1 MSVVV
6 LNEENFKE
14 EVLESKEPVLVDF
27 FATWCGPCQMMSP
40 ILDELSEEEKSIK
53 ICKIDTDEAEDI
65 AREYGIM
72 TIPCIIAFKDG
83 KELNRSIGVVDKK
96 SLLGLLEE

>member
-40 ILDELSEEEKSIK
+40 ILDELSEEEKSINLFISSRCLMTKLIAWK
-53 ICKIDTDEAEDI
+53 I
-65 AREYGIM
+65 
-72 TIPCIIAFKDG
+72 
-83 KELNRSIGVVDKK
+83 
-96 SLLGLLEE
+96 

>member
-6 LNEENFKE
+6 LNEDNFKE

-27 FATWCGPCQMMSP
+27 FATWCVPCKMMSP
-40 ILDELSEEEKSIK
+40 ILDKFSEETDGVKV
-53 ICKIDTDEAEDI
+53 CKIDTDEAMNL

-72 TIPCIIAFKDG
+72 SIPCIIAFKDG
-83 KELNRSIGVVDKK
+83 KEVNRSVGLTDKK
-96 SLLGLLEE
+96 GLLKLLED